1 MYLLAGAVALVA
13 AVLLLD
19 QLGLWAERRGWVYWR
34 KRRPPV
40 DGGGAAGVFGE
51 MQTLFSPS
59 HRHVIDEG
67 RSKQMSRSD
76 TATGETERMT
86 LDLHAGIVA
95 IDVRSRAPQDG
106 PSSH

>member
-34 KRRPPV
+34 KRRPPL

-51 MQTLFSPS
+51 MQALFSPS

-67 RSKQMSRSD
+67 RSRQMSRSD